1 MNARSYGQFCGLAR
15 AIEMIGERW
24 SMLVVR
30 DLVLGPKRFTE
41 LQAGLPKI
49 PASILSTRL
58 NELEHWG
65 VIRRRVTPQLDAS
78 VVYEL
83 TEYGGELD
91 QIVLQLGM
99 WGARSLTEPC
109 PEEVITT
116 DAAILAL
123 YGAFRPESALDK
135 RITFEL
141 RLGTLTLTAVVAD
154 GSVKVAEGC
163 GAETP
168 DISIEPKSPA
178 VLNQLFK
185 GEVNASAAIADGRV
199 IVKGAPEHLETFSE
213 IFHVDATPA
222 PSEGLVVH

>member
-109 PEEVITT
+109 PDEVITT

-123 YGAFRPESALDK
+123 YGAFRPEAALDR

-141 RLGTLTLTAVVAD
+141 RLGPLVVTAIVAD

-163 GAETP
+163 SEQF
-168 DISIEPKSPA
+168 DISIEPKNPA
-178 VLNQLFK
+178 ILNQLLK
-185 GEVNASAAIADGRV
+185 GEVDAATAIADGRV
-199 IVKGAPEHLETFSE
+199 IVKGAPEHLELFSQ
-213 IFHVDATPA
+213 IFHVDSTPA